1 MKIERFVVGT
11 VGTNCYLLVN
21 ENTKECL
28 IIDPGE
34 CPSTLSAHII
44 REQYRP
50 VGILLTHGHFDHIM
64 GVEPLQKACAHVDSI
79 PVYACEKEKS
89 LLNDPIL
96 NVSTY
101 YGEGCTVQDVSYLVD
116 GQEVELAGF
125 QIRVIYTPGHTV
137 GGCCYYIPEE
147 HVLFSGDTLFCASI
161 GRSDFPTGN
170 GVQLVN
176 SIKERLFVLPEE
188 TQVYPG
194 HMEETTIAYEKK
206 YNPFV

>member
-34 CPSTLSAHII
+34 CPSTLPAHMI

-101 YGEGCTVQDVSYLVD
+101 YGEGCTVQDVSYLAD
-116 GQEVELAGF
+116 GQEIELAGF

-170 GVQLVN
+170 GMQLVN

-188 TQVYPG
+188 TKVYPG